1 MEGNK
6 LKRVFLLMLFIS
18 CIIPNLSAE
27 RVTNE
32 QILNEIRTDR
42 RINEA
47 RFETIE
53 QRFEMID
60 KQFEAIDKRFEA
72 IEKRIDRIEKRI
84 DSLRG
89 LMLWGFG
96 ILFMGMFALVGF
108 VLWDRRTAIAPVQRD
123 TKYLME
129 REEKLEQALKKYAI
143 MEPKLAEALK
153 SVGIS

>member
-1 MEGNK
+1 
-6 LKRVFLLMLFIS
+6 MLFIS

-60 KQFEAIDKRFEA
+60 KRFETIEQRFEMIDKRFEA

>member
-53 QRFEMID
+53 QRFEM
-60 KQFEAIDKRFEA
+60 IDKRFEA